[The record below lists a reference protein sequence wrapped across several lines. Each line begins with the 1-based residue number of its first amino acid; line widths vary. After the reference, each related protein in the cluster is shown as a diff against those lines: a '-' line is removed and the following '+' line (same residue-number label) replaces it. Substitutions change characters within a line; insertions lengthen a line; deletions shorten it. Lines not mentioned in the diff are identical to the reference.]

1 MIGQVIGLED
11 DAKDEKAGRD
21 KMMNSK
27 RRKIDGGAKRD

>member
-11 DAKDEKAGRD
+11 DAKDEKSSRD

-27 RRKIDGGAKRD
+27 RRKIEGGSKSD